1 MINVQ
6 KGLELYRKVCGFA
19 VVVQHY
25 CHDRKLNVSLVGNM
39 FDSRLKDVYV
49 DRIEYDGNDFDI
61 DISNEDVLICVSFDN
76 SFVPSPI
83 FEIAIMDDDM
93 DTLGGWAEYDTRT
106 GKLNFPFMSSVE
118 KQPVVNKEKLI
129 RVWCQLDNWFGLV
142 DDKLVNADD
151 ISKAEIKKLYRQC
164 TDLDNMRTL
173 IQQAFGFDYHDKFVK
188 YIETL
193 DIVKW
198 DKDTCKWSLK
208 VK

>member
-6 KGLELYRKVCGFA
+6 KGLELYRKVCGVA
-19 VVVQHY
+19 VVIQHY
-25 CHDRKLNVSLVGNM
+25 CHDRKPSIPLISNM
-39 FDSRLKDVYV
+39 LDSRIKDVYMN
-49 DRIEYDGNDFDI
+49 RIEYDGNDFDI
-61 DISNEDVLICVSFDN
+61 DISNDDVLICVSFDN

-118 KQPVVNKEKLI
+118 KQPILDKEKLI

-173 IQQAFGFDYHDKFVK
+173 IQQAFGFEDYDKFVK

-198 DKDTCKWSLK
+198 DKNTCKWSLK